1 MFPSR
6 PPRFLVNHKVLL
18 FRLERRSDANRWLEA
33 TSIKSGDP
41 FVQVRPVSGDEMISV
56 ITETVDQKSNGLSRP
71 VKRAQRVFGTI
82 RLQRNWLW
90 RFQGRR
96 PSTVNLRNGVD

>member
-6 PPRFLVNHKVLL
+6 PPRFLVNHKELL

-41 FVQVRPVSGDEMISV
+41 FVRLGAVSGDEMISV

-82 RLQRNWLW
+82 KIRRNWL
-90 RFQGRR
+90 
-96 PSTVNLRNGVD
+96 S

>member
-6 PPRFLVNHKVLL
+6 PPRFLVNHKELL
-18 FRLERRSDANRWLEA
+18 FQLERRLDANRWPEA

-41 FVQVRPVSGDEMISV
+41 FVHVRAGSGDEMISV

-82 RLQRNWLW
+82 RLQQNWLS

-96 PSTVNLRNGVD
+96 PSTVNLRNGID